1 MIGCWSSLL
10 LAALRGRLRLLI
22 GQGVG
27 LGSHLVRL
35 SVGCVVGR
43 NRRLRLEFMTAGQP
57 ASLAGV
63 ESISLLSS
71 VESTRETD
79 ALNEVFASR
88 VPRRHRQITRMP
100 SQPRPRESTGQ
111 HFSSASSAWGVASLM
126 RRCAGPLPPPDWCVS
141 WIGLRQL
148 VAPPPPPVF
157 ACCCELSNTVIGIL
171 N

>member
-22 GQGVG
+22 GQGLG

-35 SVGCVVGR
+35 LVGCVVGR
-43 NRRLRLEFMTAGQP
+43 NRRLRLGFMTARQP
-57 ASLAGV
+57 ASLAGG

-111 HFSSASSAWGVASLM
+111 HFSSAWGVASLM
-126 RRCAGPLPPPDWCVS
+126 RRCAGPLPPPE
-141 WIGLRQL
+141 L
-148 VAPPPPPVF
+148 V
-157 ACCCELSNTVIGIL
+157 CELDWSAPSCCTTTTARVCL
-171 N
+171 LL